1 MGIIYTK
8 FVTRLFSAGGL
19 VDFELLDFLA
29 LNAAEK
35 DHKFR
40 NERE

>member
-29 LNAAEK
+29 LNAAK
-35 DHKFR
+35 T
-40 NERE
+40 ERE